1 MRKYIQFSMIG
12 CVLSI
17 VWACNSRST
26 QSSYPMSLEKNA
38 VLRLSSILNSSEGH
52 AMSGMELAHI
62 EDNKEIFKVD
72 LPVNETDER
81 PQYGK
86 VFQCGDKFPNACL
99 GRN

>member
-26 QSSYPMSLEKNA
+26 QNSYPMSLEKNA

-52 AMSGMELAHI
+52 AMSGM
-62 EDNKEIFKVD
+62 
-72 LPVNETDER
+72 
-81 PQYGK
+81 
-86 VFQCGDKFPNACL
+86 
-99 GRN
+99 